1 MLGARHDTF
10 RMNDYVPSRGYLQTM
25 TANGFAQ
32 AAANAITHYRATQR
46 FFDAEAKAAERQLIG
61 AKKNHEVRTGTPASG
76 AIDGVEIPAAHQAR
90 LARKIQALDF
100 IRA

>member
-1 MLGARHDTF
+1 
-10 RMNDYVPSRGYLQTM
+10 M
-25 TANGFAQ
+25 TANRFAQ
-32 AAANAITHYRATQR
+32 AAANAIAHYRAAER

-76 AIDGVEIPAAHQAR
+76 AINGVEISAAHQAR
-90 LARKIQALDF
+90 LARKIQARDF